1 MKHPTPNPKLPT
13 SNSQPPTA
21 NSQLQTPNLP
31 TPNIPCNARIY
42 IAGHLGLVGGGIW
55 RAFERHGYTNLIG
68 RSIDELD
75 LIQQQAVD
83 EFFAAEKPEY
93 VVLVAAKVG
102 GIHANNIYRGQFIY
116 ENLMIELNVIHAAYK
131 HGVKKLLF
139 LGSSC
144 IYPRL
149 APQPISEE
157 ALLTGPLEPTN
168 EPYAIAKI
176 AGIRLC
182 DAYNRQYGTNFISAM
197 PTNMYGPGDN
207 YHPENSHVLPAMIR
221 KMHLA
226 KSLENEDFDEL
237 MRVYARELSVVRCQ
251 SAGTVPAAQ
260 QPDNRELMEWLAKSG
275 ITQSEIGNRK
285 SAICLSLWGTGTP
298 LREFLYSDDL
308 AEACLFLVEKVNYS
322 DLAFTDASGTVQSH
336 INIGSGKEAAIREIA
351 ETVKEV
357 VGFQGEIAWDSSQP
371 DGTPRKLMDSS
382 RINTLGWTPQISLKE
397 GIARAYQDFLS
408 RIHSVQR

>member
-1 MKHPTPNPKLPT
+1 MKKD
-13 SNSQPPTA
+13 SK
-21 NSQLQTPNLP
+21 
-31 TPNIPCNARIY
+31 IY

-55 RAFERHGYTNLIG
+55 RAFERHGYTNLLG

-75 LIQQQAVD
+75 LINQQAVE
-83 EFFAAEKPEY
+83 EFFAKEKPEV

-102 GIHANNIYRGQFIY
+102 GIQANNTYRGQFIY
-116 ENLMIELNVIHAAYK
+116 ENLMIEMNVIHAAYK

-144 IYPRL
+144 IYPKL
-149 APQPISEE
+149 APQPIKEE

-207 YHPENSHVLPAMIR
+207 YHPENSHVLPALIR
-221 KMHLA
+221 RFHEA
-226 KSLENEDFDEL
+226 KVSGADK
-237 MRVYARELSVVRCQ
+237 VVC
-251 SAGTVPAAQ
+251 
-260 QPDNRELMEWLAKSG
+260 
-275 ITQSEIGNRK
+275 
-285 SAICLSLWGTGTP
+285 WGTGTP

-308 AEACLFLVEKVNYS
+308 AEACVFLVENANYK
-322 DLAFTDASGTVQSH
+322 DMAFTDASGTVQSH
-336 INIGSGKEAAIREIA
+336 INVGSGKEATIKEIA

-357 VGFQGEIAWDSSQP
+357 VGFQGTIEWDHSKP

-382 RINTLGWTPQISLKE
+382 RINALGWEPQVSLKD
-397 GIARAYQDFLS
+397 GIARAYADFLA
-408 RIHSVQR
+408 RYTK